1 MAGNEWNDAA
11 KRLLKAELVRR
22 GITNE
27 ELATRLN
34 SIGIAETKSGID
46 SKISR
51 GSFSAAF
58 LLQCLHVIGCEKFE
72 TGEIKLQQLQ
82 Y

>member
-1 MAGNEWNDAA
+1 MENFWNDKA

-22 GITNE
+22 GINNE
-27 ELATRLN
+27 ELCIRLN

-51 GSFSAAF
+51 GRFSVAF
-58 LLQCLHVIGCEKFE
+58 LLQCMHVIGCERIESIESKAE
-72 TGEIKLQQLQ
+72 QLK